1 MQGLGEALACQRRH
15 VGRGRQAGAVHR
27 RAQAAQHRH
36 RQQATEFVGD
46 FLHRRGHARTVRRHI
61 IEDGGGRHRD
71 GRAHAKAGDGHA
83 GHHPAQAVREAERN
97 HADTHRACGQA
108 TADQRT
114 QADPVQDAAAQQRA
128 GQAAQRRHRDQQAR
142 LQRGEARHQ
151 LEALGGDQL
160 QAGHREQGE
169 HRRQRAGQERG
180 IAEDREVQQ
189 RVRQLLLAPR
199 ERRTADDRQQQR
211 AGTERVRRRR
221 GDQRLDR
228 QHQPGQRS
236 QRQHRRHQNP
246 WARGIALAFRRQQQ
260 RGHAT
265 GEERPQRGD
274 CQRGASTTVAGHLV
288 TVQHGHHRGR
298 FPWQC
303 HKNRRRGAA
312 VLGAVIDTCQHDQA
326 GPRGQHVRDREQHRD
341 GRDGADARQH
351 ANQRTQDAAQ
361 HPTSG
366 CQTIP

>member
-1 MQGLGEALACQRRH
+1 MPRSSAAREGKWYSRPPRVSWASAATDAKVTARTPSRLITLTAASRMRSRLLVLIASFYAIGRALAAADSAAQQARDDRRTDRQHHRDHQQHDLVAAVVRSRGQREPLALPALACHMQGLGEALACQRRH
-15 VGRGRQAGAVHR
+15 VGRGRQEGAVHR

-211 AGTERVRRRR
+211 AGTERPAPAPTTPDPMGARYRAGLPAPAAAWPRRR
-221 GDQRLDR
+221 
-228 QHQPGQRS
+228 P
-236 QRQHRRHQNP
+236 P
-246 WARGIALAFRRQQQ
+246 PPAR
-260 RGHAT
+260 
-265 GEERPQRGD
+265 
-274 CQRGASTTVAGHLV
+274 
-288 TVQHGHHRGR
+288 
-298 FPWQC
+298 
-303 HKNRRRGAA
+303 
-312 VLGAVIDTCQHDQA
+312 
-326 GPRGQHVRDREQHRD
+326 
-341 GRDGADARQH
+341 
-351 ANQRTQDAAQ
+351 
-361 HPTSG
+361 
-366 CQTIP
+366 